1 MSGARD
7 IALTALA
14 TAITVI
20 AIIAAWDYAVV
31 ALALPEFLLPRP
43 AAVAAALHQGWI
55 VGALHEHAA
64 FTVAATATGFAA
76 GALAGIVLGA
86 LVAEIRPLA
95 LAIYPLVIATQSMPT
110 VAIAPLIVVYFG
122 VGMGSKVVTVGLL
135 CFFPIFVNTVTGVRG
150 ADPAL
155 VDLYR
160 AHGASRWRI
169 FRDVKLPGAV
179 DPIMAG
185 VQVAVVL
192 AFVGCVVS
200 EFVASTRGLGFII
213 RALASDM
220 NVALMF
226 AAIVSL
232 GAIGAI
238 AGGAARYAHRKLVPW
253 RNTGSTP

>member
-1 MSGARD
+1 MPE
-7 IALTALA
+7 ALRTALA
-14 TAITVI
+14 TLTTVTAVILLWDAAIT
-20 AIIAAWDYAVV
+20 WYGT
-31 ALALPEFLLPRP
+31 PSYLLPRP
-43 AAVAAALHQGWI
+43 AEVAVALHQGWI
-55 VGALHEHAA
+55 GGSLHEHAA
-64 FTVAATATGFAA
+64 FTVTATAAGFAA
-76 GALAGIVLGA
+76 GAVAGIALGA
-86 LVAEIRPLA
+86 MVAEVRPLS

-110 VAIAPLIVVYFG
+110 VAIAPLIVVYLG

-135 CFFPIFVNTVTGVRG
+135 CFFPLFVNTVAGIRG

-160 AHGASRWRI
+160 AHGAGRWRL

-200 EFVASTRGLGFII
+200 EFVASTRGLGYLI
-213 RALASDM
+213 RAVASDM

-232 GAIGAI
+232 GTIGAL
-238 AGGAARYAHRKLVPW
+238 AGGLAHVAHRRLVPW
-253 RNTGSTP
+253 RQTGFSA